1 MAPTVG
7 HISVGKPL
15 VLLQVNFRGI
25 CNKILE
31 FWNLTD
37 TLNPDVVIGTESWL
51 SEEIN
56 NGEVLGTTAPGN
68 NTIAVNNNNNNNNYY
83 YYYTIW
89 ISPVTGLSFPALLL
103 NQR

>member
-1 MAPTVG
+1 M
-7 HISVGKPL
+7 GKPL

-68 NTIAVNNNNNNNNYY
+68 NTIAVNHYY
-83 YYYTIW
+83 HSQLFYL
-89 ISPVTGLSFPALLL
+89 P
-103 NQR
+103 